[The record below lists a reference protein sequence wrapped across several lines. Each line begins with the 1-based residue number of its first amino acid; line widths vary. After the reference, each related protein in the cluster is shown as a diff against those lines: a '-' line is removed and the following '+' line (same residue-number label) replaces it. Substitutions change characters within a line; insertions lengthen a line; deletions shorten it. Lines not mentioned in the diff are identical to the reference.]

1 MADWSAD
8 NNGILNENGDNVH
21 VNDSNSRKYDNFNE
35 ISFKNEN
42 TENYVFC
49 QNSNNSSMSSKSS
62 RGSEKLK
69 LDGGYLLTEDSET
82 EQTIK
87 TGNKGESL
95 KGFTVPSIPPR
106 KPLVSSWGSKTS
118 LKPPSISLKPV
129 DSVYDSIS
137 EDDVV
142 IPSDGC
148 LYSFTVDQ
156 MATFFKYMKVEDR
169 MISHMHKKGVNG
181 KRFANLKDTELE
193 NLRINNPVIRYFK
206 DRSQRKKAGFM
217 L

>member
-1 MADWSAD
+1 MADKVSSIPIVSIDHNWQA
-8 NNGILNENGDNVH
+8 NNEEFVNNWVNSGGAAGTSGGRYTPGKASPKRLNTP
-21 VNDSNSRKYDNFNE
+21 S
-35 ISFKNEN
+35 
-42 TENYVFC
+42 
-49 QNSNNSSMSSKSS
+49 
-62 RGSEKLK
+62 
-69 LDGGYLLTEDSET
+69 
-82 EQTIK
+82 
-87 TGNKGESL
+87 NKGESL